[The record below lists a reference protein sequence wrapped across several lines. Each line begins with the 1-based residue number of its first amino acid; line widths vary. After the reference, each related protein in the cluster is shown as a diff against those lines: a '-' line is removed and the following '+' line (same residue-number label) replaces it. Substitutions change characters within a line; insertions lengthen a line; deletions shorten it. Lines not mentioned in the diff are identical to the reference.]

1 MLALW
6 FSGSAWAAEATEV
19 VVVVAK
25 KHRFEPAE
33 ISIRPGTVVRW
44 ENREKA
50 QFHSVFFP
58 DLGDKPGDYFF
69 PGESRERRFDTPG
82 TYPYICEP
90 HAETH
95 GMKGLV
101 KVED

>member
-1 MLALW
+1 MPNKLLLSMLALW
-6 FSGSAWAAEATEV
+6 FTGAAWAAEATEV

-58 DLGDKPGDYFF
+58 DLGDKPGDYF
-69 PGESRERRFDTPG
+69 SRARAVSDASTPRAPIP
-82 TYPYICEP
+82 TSASPMSRP
-90 HAETH
+90 MA
-95 GMKGLV
+95 
-101 KVED
+101 